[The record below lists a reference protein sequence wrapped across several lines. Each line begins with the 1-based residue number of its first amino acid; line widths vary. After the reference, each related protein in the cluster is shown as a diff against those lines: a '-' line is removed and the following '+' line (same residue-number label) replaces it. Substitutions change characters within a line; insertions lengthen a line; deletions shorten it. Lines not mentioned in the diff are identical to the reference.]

1 MMRVM
6 IKKELS
12 ASFHSPFTYA
22 VFALLAGITGLVYW
36 FSNVNVFY
44 RGEVSLEV
52 LFQAF
57 ECSLL
62 LLVPPLTMKSI
73 ARERE
78 AGTLDLL
85 FSKPVKT
92 WDIIGG
98 KYCAILLQVVFF
110 LFITS
115 IYYFT
120 VSFLGDA
127 DHAIGCCG
135 YLGLVLV
142 AGCYVSIGLFASSL
156 TRSPVVALLL
166 ALLFLCGFQFLSHA
180 IADASGDSP
189 LVAFFRFLSVD
200 EHFKNISRGI
210 IDTRDLVYFCSV
222 IALFLVLTRH
232 YTLRA
237 KS

>member
-1 MMRVM
+1 MMKVM

-12 ASFHSPFTYA
+12 ASLHAPFTYV
-22 VFALLAGITGLVYW
+22 VFVLLAGVTGLVYW
-36 FSNVNVFY
+36 FSNVNIFY
-44 RGEVSLEV
+44 RGEVSLEL
-52 LFQAF
+52 LFQTF

-85 FSKPVKT
+85 LSKPVGT

-98 KYCAILLQVVFF
+98 KYCAILLQVIFF
-110 LFITS
+110 LAITS

-120 VSFLGDA
+120 VSFLSDV

-156 TRSPVVALLL
+156 TRNSMIALLL
-166 ALLFLCGFQFLSHA
+166 GFLFLCGFQFLFHA
-180 IADASGDSP
+180 IADVSGES
-189 LVAFFRFLSVD
+189 LFSAFLRFLSVD

-210 IDTRDLVYFCSV
+210 IDTRDLIYFCSV
-222 IALFLVLTRH
+222 IALFLLLTRH